1 MKKVTITALVLL
13 ITTFMYSQE
22 GDYVKS
28 KWKIKAAKS
37 SHNTTALKN
46 NFKDHK
52 RTDNYQL
59 ELSYGL
65 LNYLELG
72 VYGGYSL
79 NNEWI
84 IDETNIT
91 YGFNLNLHILPFI
104 TKGKLLEF
112 VDAYVTAN
120 WGANYHKVKPFE
132 SKGDYGYGSGSGYIN
147 TKPIK
152 IGGDSYIAEHGI
164 GIGAAVYPFERLGIF
179 SEYVFGT
186 YFFKDNKRFRV
197 GLVYRF

>member
-1 MKKVTITALVLL
+1 MKRITIVVLTL
-13 ITTFMYSQE
+13 ITTTLMYSQE
-22 GDYVKS
+22 DYIKS

-37 SHNTTALKN
+37 SHNTTALKGN
-46 NFKDHK
+46 LKDHK

-91 YGFNLNLHILPFI
+91 YGFNLNLHILPLI
-104 TKGKLLEF
+104 TKGKLLKF
-112 VDAYVTAN
+112 VDAYITAN

-132 SKGDYGYGSGSGYIN
+132 SKGYYGSGYGYTG

-152 IGGDSYIAEHGI
+152 IGGESYVAEHGI
-164 GIGAAVYPFERLGIF
+164 GAGAAIYPFERLGIF
-179 SEYVFGT
+179 AEYVFGT
-186 YFFKDNKRFRV
+186 YFFKDNKRFRA